1 MKKISL
7 RATAVA
13 VAALV
18 TTSAFATDGYFP
30 HGYGMKSLGMGGA
43 SVAMTDNAFAG
54 ANNPA
59 TAAYAGNRYELGV
72 NLFSPKR
79 SAVTSDGQGGLM
91 ETQSDS
97 NYFLV
102 PEFGYNRDIDAKTSF
117 GVTVYGNG
125 GMNTNY
131 PQALLGG
138 SGATGVDLMQLIV
151 APTVAYKLSDSQSVG
166 VSPLLVYQKFKA
178 EGLQGFGVTPNKGS
192 DSSTGVGVRLGY
204 LANLSSQVSLGAS
217 YSPKI
222 NMSKFSKYSG
232 LFANQGDFDIP
243 ANMAVGLAIQATP
256 TVKLAADYQ
265 VIKYAGVPSIANSSL
280 NMFQCDN
287 TSTNPYCLGG
297 ANGPGFGWSNVNVI
311 KLGMEWAYSSS
322 VTLRAGF
329 NKSTN
334 PVHGA
339 DVTFNILAPAVITK
353 HYTFGGTYKLAKD
366 SELTWAYM
374 YAPKNSVTGASLLG
388 QMAHA
393 QNSSIPV
400 WNETV
405 RMSQQSIGIQYGWK
419 F

>member
-1 MKKISL
+1 
-7 RATAVA
+7 
-13 VAALV
+13 
-18 TTSAFATDGYFP
+18 
-30 HGYGMKSLGMGGA
+30 
-43 SVAMTDNAFAG
+43 MTDNAFAG

-79 SAVTSDGQGGLM
+79 SSATEMTGASV
-91 ETQSDS
+91 ETKSDS

-131 PQALLGG
+131 PLPLLDLQGQ
-138 SGATGVDLMQLIV
+138 GATRTGVDLMQLIV
-151 APTVAYKLSDSQSVG
+151 APTVAYKLSDTHSVG

-178 EGLQGFGVTPNKGS
+178 EGLHGFGIAPDKGS

-204 LANLSSQVSLGAS
+204 FANLSNQVSLGAS

-311 KLGMEWAYSSS
+311 KLGMEWAYSSN

-374 YAPKNSVTGASLLG
+374 YAPKNSVTGNSLLG
-388 QMAHA
+388 QIGQATPGSP
-393 QNSSIPV
+393 NYGGSS

-405 RMSQQSIGIQYGWK
+405 RMSQQSIGVQYGWK